1 MSDIYTYIKRRNE
14 IGKPPNFA
22 DSKQVMPISLLP
34 DTEADLQVDGQTF
47 VHVKRNPNQRTL
59 SNFPLLSESI
69 VNTERVSTVNSGINH
84 VEGGWPKDVDATDLN
99 DKKKYIKKK
108 LEKNADNHDKFTPAV
123 KKMLDVVESIIAKNN
138 QIDMFEE
145 YYEDEEPEHNI
156 ENVNVKTLKIFKNSE
171 DTGKR
176 AVTSISWH
184 PDGPFK
190 LAASYSVMKFQ
201 GQNSGSKAYIWDIN
215 NPNVPSE
222 SLIPPS
228 PIVKLAYNHKS
239 VEQIAFGCYNGI
251 VGLWDHRVDRSKPA
265 MLSPIEMSHHEPV
278 TDLRWLSSKG
288 GNEFVSSS
296 TDGQV
301 IWWDF
306 RDLSKHSDSLI
317 VSEMAPVNGK
327 YERVVGCTSL
337 EYVADYGV
345 S

>member
-1 MSDIYTYIKRRNE
+1 
-14 IGKPPNFA
+14 
-22 DSKQVMPISLLP
+22 MPISLLP
-34 DTEADLQVDGQTF
+34 DPEADLQGESVGGS
-47 VHVKRNPNQRTL
+47 HVERNPNARTL
-59 SNFPLLSESI
+59 SNFPMLSESI
-69 VNTERVSTVNSGINH
+69 VNTERVSTVNSGVSH
-84 VEGGWPKDVDATDLN
+84 VEGGWPRDVDATDVN
-99 DKKKYIKKK
+99 EKKKFIKKR

-123 KKMLDVVESIIAKNN
+123 RKMLDVIETIIAKNN
-138 QIDMFEE
+138 QIDMYEE
-145 YYEDEEPEHNI
+145 YFEDEEPEHNI

-171 DTGKR
+171 DSGKR

-201 GQNSGSKAYIWDIN
+201 GQSSNSKAYIWDIN
-215 NPNVPSE
+215 NPNVPAE
-222 SLIPPS
+222 GLVPPS

-239 VEQIAFGCYNGI
+239 VEQIAFGCYNGL
-251 VGLWDHRVDRSKPA
+251 VGLWDHRVDRNKPA
-265 MLSPIEMSHHEPV
+265 LLSPIEISHHEPV
-278 TDLRWLSSKG
+278 TDIRWLSSKG

-306 RDLSKHSDSLI
+306 RDLSKHSDSLV
-317 VSEMAPVNGK
+317 VSELAPVNGK
-327 YERVVGCTSL
+327 YDRIVGCTSL